1 MRQRAGWFWLVTGI
15 LVALFAGFMT
25 FRTLAQATVNQTL
38 LQDVPVSQAVVAA
51 RDVAANTVLTADD
64 LEVREIPDQY
74 LPAGAVRDINDAL
87 DRITTVP
94 MVAGEVV
101 QSPRLVSPDKTVT
114 TNLAFTIPPGK
125 VVMAVPPLDLMS
137 KLGLLKAGDKVD
149 LLVSITVGDSANGT
163 QLATISSLQNLT
175 ITAIVM
181 PQIDL
186 PQGATNPLN
195 GGDQESSS
203 VQALLFAFD
212 PQDALVLKY
221 LKDSGGIIDIVLRAN
236 SSDEFVRTEPVDL
249 PYLVDKYHFQIP
261 ATQQGA
267 GETAAR

>member
-25 FRTLAQATVNQTL
+25 FRTLAQATVNQAL

-51 RDVAANTVLTADD
+51 RDVPANTVLTADD
-64 LEVREIPDQY
+64 LEVREMPDQF

-87 DRITTVP
+87 DKITTVQ
-94 MVAGEVV
+94 MITGEVV
-101 QSPRLVSPDKTVT
+101 QSLRLVTPDVTVA
-114 TNLAFTIPPGK
+114 TNLAFTIPAGK
-125 VVMAVPPLDLMS
+125 VVMALPPLDLMS

-149 LLVSITVGDSANGT
+149 LLVSVNVGDSASSG

-181 PQIDL
+181 PQIDI
-186 PQGATNPLN
+186 PQGATVSPD
-195 GGDQESSS
+195 GSGKESGS
-203 VQALLFAFD
+203 VQALLFALD

-236 SSDEFVRTEPVDL
+236 NSDEFARTEPVDL

-261 ATQQGA
+261 ATQQSA
-267 GETAAR
+267 DTAASR